1 MHVWESEVL
10 LEVVDDDGRHVP
22 AGEPGSKVLL
32 TNLVNR
38 VQPLIRYE
46 LSDSL
51 TLERGPDPSGRPWV
65 RIARADGRSDDILRL
80 PGVAGG
86 EVAVHPFRLRAPFVR
101 LPDVQGYQIVR
112 RPDRLL
118 VRMVV
123 RDRAASDVAEQVRIA
138 VSTALEDAGAAFPVE
153 AHVVDAIE
161 RERDHAGKLK
171 LVVSEVP

>member
-1 MHVWESEVL
+1 LQLPSTPQARTPSEPTLLLRHAVGQSPSNAYACTEAPPTATGPLDHVGMHVWESEVL

-65 RIARADGRSDDILRL
+65 RIARVDGRSDDILRL

-101 LPDVQGYQIVR
+101 LPDV
-112 RPDRLL
+112 
-118 VRMVV
+118 
-123 RDRAASDVAEQVRIA
+123 
-138 VSTALEDAGAAFPVE
+138 
-153 AHVVDAIE
+153 DAIE